1 MYWSKTFI
9 PTLRETPQEAESVSQ
24 KLLLRSG
31 LIRMLMAGVYSYLPL
46 GWRVLENITR
56 IIREEMDNSGAAQV
70 LLPALQPQELW
81 QKSGRDKDMGE
92 VMIRFTDRKGRKI
105 CLGPTHEEVIT
116 ELVKSHISSYKQLPL
131 LLYQIQTKFRDEIRP
146 RFGLV
151 RSCEFIMKDA
161 YSFDQD
167 QKGLDKNYNL
177 MLEAYKRIF
186 SRCGLDCL
194 CVEADP
200 GVMGGSVSHEFM
212 VPAGFGE
219 DVLMYCPG
227 CNSAFPCDQ
236 KQTNKCA
243 KCKGELKKTNT
254 LEVGHIFKL
263 GTKYSSVLN
272 AEFLDAKGSKK
283 PIIMGCYGIGVSR
296 IISAAIEQNHDQNG
310 IIWPP
315 EVSPYQVLIL
325 PLDVTNSLIIKQA
338 EESYGVLRRDGV
350 SVLLDDRDERAGVKF
365 KDADLSGI
373 TYQVIIGKDFLET
386 GKLELKARRTGK
398 KLIDKKENLL
408 KHLSATKPGGFNSHL

>member
-46 GWRVLENITR
+46 GWRVLDNITR
-56 IIREEMDNSGAAQV
+56 IIRQEMDNSGAAQV

-105 CLGPTHEEVIT
+105 CLGPTHEEVVT

-131 LLYQIQTKFRDEIRP
+131 VLYQIQTKFRDEIRP

-186 SRCGLDCL
+186 IRCGLDCL
-194 CVEADP
+194 SVEADP

-212 VPAGFGE
+212 VPASFGE
-219 DVLMYCPG
+219 DALMHCSG

-236 KQTNKCA
+236 KQTNKCVN
-243 KCKGELKKTNT
+243 CGGRLKKINT
-254 LEVGHIFKL
+254 MEVGHIFQL
-263 GTKYSSVLN
+263 GTKYSHVLG
-272 AEFLDAKGSKK
+272 AEFLDAKGKKK

-296 IISAAIEQNHDQNG
+296 ILSAAIEQNHDQNG
-310 IIWPP
+310 IIWPA
-315 EVSPYQVLIL
+315 EVSPYRVLIL
-325 PLDVTNSLIIKQA
+325 PLDVTNSKIVKQA
-338 EESYGVLRRDGV
+338 EELYGALREDGV

-373 TYQVIIGKDFLET
+373 TYQVVIGKDFLES
-386 GKLELKARRTGK
+386 GKLELKERRTA
-398 KLIDKKENLL
+398 KLLVDKIENLI
-408 KHLSATKPGGFNSHL
+408 KHLKEL